1 MRSIGKQ
8 LSGALAAL
16 VLALLLLGGGVT
28 TAAAAQLTADTDGDG
43 HVTDADA
50 VYLLMHTFFPGEYP
64 VSGSCDY
71 DGDGQITD
79 ADAIYLLMH
88 TFFPADYPIGSGLT
102 PVDQSPGEEFE
113 LPDD

>member
-1 MRSIGKQ
+1 MRSIGKR
-8 LSGALAAL
+8 LSGALASL
-16 VLALLLLGGGVT
+16 VLALSLLGGGVT
-28 TAAAAQLTADTDGDG
+28 TAAAAPLAADLDSDG

-50 VYLLMHTFFPGEYP
+50 V
-64 VSGSCDY
+64 
-71 DGDGQITD
+71 
-79 ADAIYLLMH
+79 YLLMH